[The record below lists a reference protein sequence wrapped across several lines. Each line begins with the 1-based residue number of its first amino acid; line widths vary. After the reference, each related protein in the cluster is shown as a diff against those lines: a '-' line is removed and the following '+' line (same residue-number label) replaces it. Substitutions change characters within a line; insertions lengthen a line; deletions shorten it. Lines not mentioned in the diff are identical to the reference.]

1 MRMTSI
7 DLAQLAME
15 RGRYENLFDPVTGL
29 PTGWTI
35 LIDRL
40 EVALARTERTGSLVA
55 VFVLDRPRL
64 LSDERI
70 DFGYAVQSL
79 RRQLRSDDTL
89 AKIGD
94 DRLAIVCTDIA
105 DDAAA
110 ASFALRIVND
120 SGVTCSLGVALGGS
134 GETSDQLLA
143 RGIAAATREFEDEPH
158 ASVG

>member
-7 DLAQLAME
+7 DLAQLGME
-15 RGRYENLFDPVTGL
+15 RAHYNNLFDPVTGL
-29 PTGWTI
+29 PTGWLL

-64 LSDERI
+64 LSDQQI
-70 DFGYAVQSL
+70 DFSYAVRNL

-94 DRLAIVCTDIA
+94 DRLVIVCTDIA
-105 DDAAA
+105 DDAEAA
-110 ASFALRIVND
+110 TFALRIVND
-120 SGVTCSLGVALGGS
+120 SGVTCSLGVALGGA
-134 GETSDQLLA
+134 GTSSDELLA
-143 RGIAAATREFEDEPH
+143 RGIAAAKANLADEPQ
-158 ASVG
+158 ASVA